1 MHIGFITSHYPFLV
15 SKINGGIG
23 TSIQNLSKEL
33 ISLGHKVTVFVYGQ
47 ENDEKCI
54 ELGISLVKIKNVKFK
69 GISWYLTRKKIQ
81 TIICN
86 ESIISKID
94 LVEAPDWEGISSYI
108 NLPCPLVVRLNGSDT
123 YFCHLENRHV
133 KWFNK
138 FNEKRALL
146 KANAHLSVSE
156 FTADVTKSVFGINIS
171 FTIIPNGINAS
182 VFNGKNYEAD
192 SKKILYFG
200 GIIRKKGVLE
210 IPHYF
215 NQVIEKNPTAQL
227 IIIGKDMS
235 DTLTGNPSTFEMMK
249 KIFSDEANKNVKFLG
264 SVSYYEI
271 KKHIEDATVCI
282 FPSFAEAFPV
292 SWLEAMAMGKPIVAS
307 NVGWAKEMIVDSKS
321 GYLVDPKDHRLFVDR
336 INKLLEDIELRK
348 EIGNSARYTI
358 ENVFDIKKI
367 AIQNVDFYESVIS
380 KK

>member
-108 NLPCPLVVRLNGSDT
+108 NLPCPLVVRLNGSYT
-123 YFCHLENRHV
+123 YFCHLENRPV

-171 FTIIPNGINAS
+171 FTIIYN
-182 VFNGKNYEAD
+182 
-192 SKKILYFG
+192 
-200 GIIRKKGVLE
+200 
-210 IPHYF
+210 
-215 NQVIEKNPTAQL
+215 
-227 IIIGKDMS
+227 
-235 DTLTGNPSTFEMMK
+235 
-249 KIFSDEANKNVKFLG
+249 
-264 SVSYYEI
+264 
-271 KKHIEDATVCI
+271 
-282 FPSFAEAFPV
+282 
-292 SWLEAMAMGKPIVAS
+292 
-307 NVGWAKEMIVDSKS
+307 
-321 GYLVDPKDHRLFVDR
+321 
-336 INKLLEDIELRK
+336 K
-348 EIGNSARYTI
+348 EITTNPPTTFSRI
-358 ENVFDIKKI
+358 
-367 AIQNVDFYESVIS
+367 
-380 KK
+380 

>member
-1 MHIGFITSHYPFLV
+1 MHIGFITSHYPFLD

-81 TIICN
+81 TIISN

-123 YFCHLENRHV
+123 YFCHLEDRPV
-133 KWFNK
+133 KWFNR

-146 KANAHLSVSE
+146 KANAHLSVSQ

-192 SKKILYFG
+192 SKTILYFG

-227 IIIGKDMS
+227 ILIGKDMS

-249 KIFSDEANKNVKFLG
+249 KIFSEEANKNVKFLG

-271 KKHIEDATVCI
+271 KKYIEDATVCI

-292 SWLEAMAMGKPIVAS
+292 SWLEAMAMGKPLVAS
-307 NVGWAKEMIVDSKS
+307 NVGWAKEMIVDGKS

-336 INKLLEDIELRK
+336 INELLEDIELRK
-348 EIGNSARYTI
+348 DIGKSARYAI

-367 AIQNVDFYESVIS
+367 AIQNVDFYESIIS
-380 KK
+380 K